1 MPVKTIIGDCRAVL
15 RDLPEK
21 SVNCIITSPPYFQQR
36 SYLPDGAP
44 TKALEIG
51 LEATPRDYIASLV
64 SVFEECRRVLTDDG
78 SLWINIGD
86 SYAVSGRGGNPA
98 TSVHQKQKTNVG
110 SVAAAPIN
118 MRGLK
123 PKDIIGVPYM
133 LAFAMRDEAGWYWR
147 GDHHWG
153 KPNGMPE
160 SVTDRPTLAHESVML
175 FTKSARYW
183 YDKRA
188 VETAPKAS
196 SITRLKQNIEAQQEW
211 DAAYGG
217 TRVMK
222 AMGLRSSTLEGGPS
236 GRHGIPEALPENQ
249 RRSDKQRGHSRRHAG
264 FNDRWDVMSKEEQQ
278 ANGAQLRSIW
288 WVPTAGY
295 KGSHYAV
302 MPELVAEI
310 CIRASC
316 PHGGTVLDPFG
327 GTGTVGDVAQRLG
340 RSAILIDLDELNE
353 NLIKERC
360 EQPFSV
366 SMFDAMTD

>member
-98 TSVHQKQKTNVG
+98 TSVHQMQKTNVG
-110 SVAAAPIN
+110 SVAAAPTN
-118 MRGLK
+118 VRGLK

-160 SVTDRPTLAHESVML
+160 SVTDRPTRAHESVML

-222 AMGLRSSTLEGGPS
+222 AMGLRS
-236 GRHGIPEALPENQ
+236 
-249 RRSDKQRGHSRRHAG
+249 
-264 FNDRWDVMSKEEQQ
+264 
-278 ANGAQLRSIW
+278 IW

-316 PHGGTVLDPFG
+316 PPGGTVLDPFG

-340 RSAILIDLDELNE
+340 RSAILIDLDERNE

-366 SMFDAMTD
+366 SMFDVMTD